1 MPDDDRRNTR
11 TLCARYTVQR
21 FLGRVPSYV
30 VFLDGRLMD
39 YRGACR

>member
-11 TLCARYTVQR
+11 TLCARHTVQR
-21 FLGRVPSYV
+21 FLGHAPSYV

>member
-11 TLCARYTVQR
+11 TLCARFTVQR
-21 FLGRVPSYV
+21 FLAHAPSYV